1 MCICGE
7 VLRSPMS
14 EKELRF
20 VRPDRP
26 RLVLGNGKPMLFQII
41 FIADATLGREVTL
54 SCDCCGARFVTA
66 INGRY
71 SVTPL
76 K

>member
-1 MCICGE
+1 MCNCREILLTPG
-7 VLRSPMS
+7 S

-20 VRPDRP
+20 VRADRP
-26 RLVLGNGKPMLFQII
+26 RLVLGNGKPLIFQVVCV
-41 FIADATLGREVTL
+41 TEGSGGREVVL
-54 SCDCCGARFVTA
+54 GCECCGLRHVAK

-71 SVTPL
+71 SVELL